1 MTAPI
6 RTDRADGVLTI
17 TLDRP
22 ERKNALTREM
32 YDAMTAALHSAAEDR
47 DVLVIRFRGSDGVF
61 TAGNDLGDFM
71 QHPPTGLDSPV
82 FRFMRALCDAEKPVV
97 AEVDGWAVGIGTTL
111 LLHCDLVVLS
121 DRAKLKMPFVDL
133 AVVPEYASSVLLPRL
148 AGHVRAAEWLLL
160 GEPIPPNTAVEIGLA
175 TRVVAPEELAAT
187 TDAMCAKLC
196 AKAPQALR
204 LSKQLMK
211 APTKDAIDKALE
223 VEGAVF
229 VERLA
234 SPEAREAFQAF
245 FEKRAPDFTPFR

>member
-47 DVLVIRFRGSDGVF
+47 DVLVIRFRGSGGVF

-82 FRFMRALCDAEKPVV
+82 FRFMRALCDAEKPVI

-148 AGHVRAAEWLLL
+148 AGHVRAAE
-160 GEPIPPNTAVEIGLA
+160 
-175 TRVVAPEELAAT
+175 
-187 TDAMCAKLC
+187 
-196 AKAPQALR
+196 
-204 LSKQLMK
+204 
-211 APTKDAIDKALE
+211 
-223 VEGAVF
+223 
-229 VERLA
+229 
-234 SPEAREAFQAF
+234 
-245 FEKRAPDFTPFR
+245 